1 MTVPANRKALL
12 AKSAIAVKQL
22 GIEEADFRD
31 LLEARYGARSR
42 TKLSDDQLVDLVEH
56 FRSQGF
62 RPAKKAR
69 ARRPSATPGARASSG
84 MLSKIRALWIS
95 GWHLGVVRDRSDE
108 ALSAWARN
116 VTRVER
122 AEWQH
127 GEDAMKVVEG
137 LKDFLSREAGVAW
150 NEWGFAGRPPE
161 GLRPAMRDRL
171 AVLAAQGRKL
181 HELGRFETGDA
192 FYVAAAIGRTARPK
206 DHYPPRLDELSAEE
220 LDRVIAAFGRRIRRA
235 EGIPE
240 DRAGHG

>member
-1 MTVPANRKALL
+1 VSVSANRKALL

-22 GIEEADFRD
+22 GIEDDDFRD
-31 LLEARYGARSR
+31 LLEAKFGCR
-42 TKLSDDQLVDLVEH
+42 TRTALSDAQLVELVEH
-56 FRSQGF
+56 FRERGF
-62 RPAKKAR
+62 RSVKKAR

-108 ALSAWARN
+108 ALSAWAGN
-116 VTRVER
+116 VTGVER

-137 LKDFLSREAGVAW
+137 LKDFLAREAGVAW
-150 NEWGFAGRPPE
+150 SRWDFAGRPANL
-161 GLRPAMRDRL
+161 GSIAIRDRL
-171 AVLAAQGRKL
+171 AVLAAQGRRL
-181 HELGRFETGDA
+181 HALGQMKTDDA
-192 FYVAAAIGRTARPK
+192 FYLAAAIGRTARPM

-220 LDRVIAAFGRRIRRA
+220 LDRVIAALGRRIRKA